1 MNWFRRWLD
10 EWRPSNVT
18 MGAPIYPLLILF
30 GLNAV
35 DELDRAAFGV
45 LLPDIRDHFGL
56 ANSEALALVSLTT
69 IAVLLI
75 EIPLSFYVDRRNRT
89 RIATVGAGIW
99 GVFSIGTAAATSVP
113 MLGLMRVGAGGGR
126 AVVTPTHS
134 SLLSDYYKPEAR
146 VKVFSFHRQANSV
159 GLILGP
165 ALGGLLALWF
175 GWRAPFVIFSIPTFL
190 FVILAMR
197 LQEPPRGQWEKAALG
212 DAYVEEP
219 PAKVWE
225 SMKILYEVRTLRR
238 IWCAMPFLAI
248 ALVGVGQLLALV
260 YEDVFD
266 LNAGQRGLIAAVV
279 EPVQIF
285 AVFFFMPR
293 IAKIVMKDQTFL
305 LRFVAVVGVVNSV
318 MLVGLA
324 YAPNV
329 WVAIGFHTV
338 VAGTVGTLAPAFF
351 AQLSLVAP
359 PRVRAVTFS
368 TISVFGIPGIA
379 ILLPLIGKIS
389 DEFGVQKSITMLV
402 PITLIAG
409 LILSSAS
416 KFVVNDMTKAFGMDP
431 AAAAEALEAAA
442 D

>member
-1 MNWFRRWLD
+1 
-10 EWRPSNVT
+10 

-56 ANSEALALVSLTT
+56 TNSEALALVSLTT

-75 EIPLSFYVDRRNRT
+75 EIPLSFYVDRRNRV

-99 GVFSIGTAAATSVP
+99 GLFAIGTATASSVP
-113 MLGLMRVGAGGGR
+113 HLGIMRVGAGGGR
-126 AVVTPTHS
+126 AVVTPTHN
-134 SLLSDYYKPEAR
+134 SLLSDYYQPESR

-165 ALGGLLALWF
+165 ALGGLLGEMF
-175 GWRAPFVIFSIPTFL
+175 GWRAPFVVFAIPTFV
-190 FVILAMR
+190 FVILALKMK
-197 LQEPPRGQWEKAALG
+197 EPERGYWEKTRLG

-219 PAKVWE
+219 PAGVWE
-225 SMKILYEVRTLRR
+225 SMRILYRVRTMRR

-248 ALVGVGQLLALV
+248 ALLGVSQLLALI
-260 YEDVFD
+260 YEEVFG
-266 LNAGQRGLIAAVV
+266 LKAGARGLIAAVV
-279 EPVQIF
+279 EPLQIF

-293 IAKIVMKDQTFL
+293 IAKITLKDPTFL
-305 LRFVAVVGVVNSV
+305 LRFVAIVGVIVSLG
-318 MLVGLA
+318 MVGLA
-324 YAPNV
+324 YAPH
-329 WVAIGFHTV
+329 VAIAV
-338 VAGTVGTLAPAFF
+338 VMHALISGIIGTLAPAFF

-359 PRVRAVTFS
+359 PRVRAVGFS

-379 ILLPLIGKIS
+379 ILLPLIGRIS
-389 DEFGVQKSITMLV
+389 DRFGVQVSIVTLV
-402 PITLIAG
+402 PVTLICG
-409 LILSSAS
+409 LILASAA
-416 KFVVNDMTKAFGMDP
+416 KFVVDDMTKAFQSDP
-431 AAAAEALEAAA
+431 DKFMQGLESVT